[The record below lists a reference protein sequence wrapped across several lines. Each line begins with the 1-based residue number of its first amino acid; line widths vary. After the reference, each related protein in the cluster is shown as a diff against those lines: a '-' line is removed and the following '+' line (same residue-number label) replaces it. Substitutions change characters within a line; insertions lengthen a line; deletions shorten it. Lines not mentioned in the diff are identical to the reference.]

1 MNKGLPQVLHQS
13 KPVIASAAKQSIFAC
28 PSCTDGSPRRC
39 APRDD
44 GLIQTF
50 PHAPS
55 RQARGC
61 TLHVPARQARGC
73 TLHAPAR
80 QARGCTLHAPARQAR
95 GFTLIE
101 VLVAL
106 TIVAVALMAGMK
118 ASGALTL
125 HAQRQTDV
133 LLGQMCVENALH
145 QMRLSRQMPGVGQSS
160 RECQQGTQTYT
171 VALDVQPTPN
181 PNFVRVDA
189 LVRNTTEPVLR
200 LTTIVGRN

>member
-1 MNKGLPQVLHQS
+1 MSEVPRT
-13 KPVIASAAKQSIFAC
+13 AS
-28 PSCTDGSPRRC
+28 R
-39 APRDD
+39 
-44 GLIQTF
+44 
-50 PHAPS
+50 
-55 RQARGC
+55 
-61 TLHVPARQARGC
+61 PAD
-73 TLHAPAR
+73 
-80 QARGCTLHAPARQAR
+80 

-106 TIVAVALMAGMK
+106 TIVAIALMAGMK

-133 LLGQMCVENALH
+133 LLGQMCVENVLH
-145 QMRLSRQMPGVGQSS
+145 QMRLSRQMPGLGQSN
-160 RECQQGTQTYT
+160 RDCLQGTHNYT
-171 VALDVQPTPN
+171 VVLDVQPTPN

>member
-1 MNKGLPQVLHQS
+1 MSAMRPGRQLPQ
-13 KPVIASAAKQSIFAC
+13 
-28 PSCTDGSPRRC
+28 RR
-39 APRDD
+39 D
-44 GLIQTF
+44 
-50 PHAPS
+50 H
-55 RQARGC
+55 
-61 TLHVPARQARGC
+61 
-73 TLHAPAR
+73 
-80 QARGCTLHAPARQAR
+80 

-133 LLGQMCVENALH
+133 LLGQMCVENVLH
-145 QMRLSRQMPGVGQSS
+145 QMRLSRQMPGLGQSS
-160 RECQQGTQTYT
+160 RECPQGTLTYT

-189 LVRNTTEPVLR
+189 QVRNGGEPVLH

>member
-13 KPVIASAAKQSIFAC
+13 KPVIASATKQSIFAY

-44 GLIQTF
+44 GLNQTY
-50 PHAPS
+50 P
-55 RQARGC
+55 
-61 TLHVPARQARGC
+61 
-73 TLHAPAR
+73 
-80 QARGCTLHAPARQAR
+80 HAPARQAR

>member
-1 MNKGLPQVLHQS
+1 MNHGPKQAPHQS

-44 GLIQTF
+44 GLMQTF
-50 PHAPS
+50 PHPPS
-55 RQARGC
+55 P
-61 TLHVPARQARGC
+61 L
-73 TLHAPAR
+73 
-80 QARGCTLHAPARQAR
+80 AR

-133 LLGQMCVENALH
+133 VLGQMCVENVLH

>member
-1 MNKGLPQVLHQS
+1 MNKGLPQVLHQR
-13 KPVIASAAKQSIFAC
+13 KTVIASAAKQSNGAC

-44 GLIQTF
+44 GLIQAY
-50 PHAPS
+50 P
-55 RQARGC
+55 
-61 TLHVPARQARGC
+61 
-73 TLHAPAR
+73 HAPAR
-80 QARGCTLHAPARQAR
+80 QARGFTLHAPARQAR

-145 QMRLSRQMPGVGQSS
+145 QIRLSRQMPGVGQSS

>member
-1 MNKGLPQVLHQS
+1 MNHGPKQAPHQS

-44 GLIQTF
+44 GLMQTF
-50 PHAPS
+50 PHAPAP
-55 RQARGC
+55 QARGF
-61 TLHVPARQARGC
+61 
-73 TLHAPAR
+73 TLHAPSP
-80 QARGCTLHAPARQAR
+80 LAR

-133 LLGQMCVENALH
+133 VLGQMCVENALH

-200 LTTIVGRN
+200 LTTIAGRN

>member
-1 MNKGLPQVLHQS
+1 MSPLHKLAISLGHLPPSSAPQAPWTARNFPLWRS
-13 KPVIASAAKQSIFAC
+13 KAKRRRRAA
-28 PSCTDGSPRRC
+28 PP
-39 APRDD
+39 
-44 GLIQTF
+44 L
-50 PHAPS
+50 
-55 RQARGC
+55 
-61 TLHVPARQARGC
+61 
-73 TLHAPAR
+73 
-80 QARGCTLHAPARQAR
+80 

-106 TIVAVALMAGMK
+106 TIVAVTLMAGMK

-125 HAQRQTDV
+125 QAQRQTDV

-160 RECQQGTQTYT
+160 RDCQQGTQTYAL
-171 VALDVQPTPN
+171 ALDVQPTPN

-189 LVRNTTEPVLR
+189 LVRSSTEPVLR